1 MLLGIL
7 KVNSKEES
15 PTYQCYLCAYIDED
29 YSYFTTMTVD
39 YNKELVCVGC
49 EDNYKEHQ
57 ETIRL
62 MEYDTYE
69 EVD

>member
-1 MLLGIL
+1 VPLEIM
-7 KVNSKEES
+7 KVSSKEVYS
-15 PTYQCYLCAYIDED
+15 TYQCYLCAYIDED

-49 EDNYKEHQ
+49 EDSYKEHQ
-57 ETIRL
+57 ETI
-62 MEYDTYE
+62 DTYE